1 MRKELEV
8 TVQLFYATLNNSI
21 KFSCANNVQ
30 QAESSNNS
38 ESDVSSEEDEARDQD
53 DDYVLEKK
61 FNVSASFEQYRVKC
75 EEIIKQE
82 GFYVDGNLH
91 QIL

>member
-1 MRKELEV
+1 MGSAVKRTGSQMRKELE
-8 TVQLFYATLNNSI
+8 
-21 KFSCANNVQ
+21 
-30 QAESSNNS
+30 AESSNNS

-91 QIL
+91 QILH